1 MVFMGYGI
9 LAILSLVGVLPP
21 GLLPYNDTVYGMLGA
36 SLFAFYIAHHTKT
49 IVGGKH
55 AEHQMN
61 EKDYVFGASTCINGA
76 VGGQARACTHTLST
90 VTLYNDIINF
100 FIYTLRVVGEDRD

>member
-76 VGGQARACTHTLST
+76 GKRGSSLHSHAFHSDPVQRHHQLFHLHTP
-90 VTLYNDIINF
+90 
-100 FIYTLRVVGEDRD
+100 RRGRR